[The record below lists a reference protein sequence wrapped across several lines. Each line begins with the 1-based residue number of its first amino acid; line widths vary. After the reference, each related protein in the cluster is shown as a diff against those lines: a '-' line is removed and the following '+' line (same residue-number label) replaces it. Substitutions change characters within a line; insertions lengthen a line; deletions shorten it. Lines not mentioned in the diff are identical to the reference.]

1 MNEKNKDTKNL
12 MPSNWIPF
20 PRKIASDYKNGILSR
35 KEYLLYCHARLQCNP
50 YGIASVHL
58 QSLRDDVFG
67 SEGSKSTVSVNYV
80 NQLLLSLKKKR
91 FIYYEARSGRIGSF
105 EVRFGDFKSPDD
117 KYISI
122 DHYFKDPIEEEPT
135 STASADKTEVTIEVE
150 EEKQSL
156 EELDNEAVKSN
167 DLVDAK
173 RKYRGYNNDTEHY
186 PEIKNTDIS
195 VSYKGGNKGRE
206 NSEYECRNPTDS
218 YKPHGHEEFVAHQIA
233 REVGEKCMDRYLS
246 LIRNGQFWILEK
258 AIGEL
263 REDISS
269 GKKIDDKPAYL
280 NGIINR
286 IQKEKIGK

>member
-67 SEGSKSTVSVNYV
+67 SEGSKSSVSVNYV
-80 NQLLLSLKKKR
+80 NQLLLSLKKKKY
-91 FIYYEARSGRIGSF
+91 IYYEARSGRIGSF

-117 KYISI
+117 KYIGI
-122 DHYFKDPIEEEPT
+122 EHYFTDPIEEALAPIESVT
-135 STASADKTEVTIEVE
+135 KSEVNVEVD
-150 EEKQSL
+150 EEKQRSKNH
-156 EELDNEAVKSN
+156 DNGVVKSN

-186 PEIKNTDIS
+186 HEIKNTDTS

-206 NSEYECRNPTDS
+206 SSEYKCRNSTDS
-218 YKPHGHEEFVAHQIA
+218 YKPNRHEEFVSHQIA
-233 REVGEKCMDRYLS
+233 LEVGEKCMDRYLS
-246 LIRNGQFWILEK
+246 LIRDGQFWVLEK

-280 NGIINR
+280 NGIISR
-286 IQKEKIGK
+286 ILKERIGK